1 MTEPSQPENELL
13 EQTNKKLQKENAIL
27 MDILLNGKARMW
39 RFVRLEEPNA
49 TVFVTTL
56 TGKRIPIHVTVS
68 STIEDIKQQI
78 QAQEGVPFFA
88 QRLIFGGHQLSNHHT
103 LIHYRITNGSII
115 HLVLN
120 MRNQERWRSLGLKKE
135 ERRDIVLDNFER
147 EELQRKAIQN
157 REYKN
162 KYG

>member
-1 MTEPSQPENELL
+1 
-13 EQTNKKLQKENAIL
+13 
-27 MDILLNGKARMW
+27 
-39 RFVRLEEPNA
+39 
-49 TVFVTTL
+49 
-56 TGKRIPIHVTVS
+56 
-68 STIEDIKQQI
+68 
-78 QAQEGVPFFA
+78 
-88 QRLIFGGHQLSNHHT
+88 
-103 LIHYRITNGSII
+103 
-115 HLVLN
+115 